1 MPGQYRINEMKQPYF
16 RDFSRLSKQ
25 FKGKSW
31 IAPPLLFKA
40 DKALFFP
47 NLVGRTLATAEG
59 VDTTHM
65 LVGGVSVVAVYT
77 STWAERQAA
86 TFLDGLE
93 GQAPELK
100 DGPVRRVDVNIE
112 ENWLRAA
119 ILKMCIPRMRT
130 RVPMERHDR
139 YFIIE
144 KGLTKSLKHDLG
156 LWNGKVG
163 YVYLVDWACRIR
175 WAASGNAEPG
185 EREALVRGLKR
196 LAYDWKN
203 LTCV

>member
-47 NLVGRTLATAEG
+47 NLVGRTLATAER

-65 LVGGVSVVAVYT
+65 LVGGVSVIAVYT
-77 STWAERQAA
+77 STWAEGQAA

-93 GQAPELK
+93 DQVPELK
-100 DGPVRRVDVNIE
+100 DGPVQRVDVNIE

-119 ILKMCIPRMRT
+119 ILKMCVPRVRA

-139 YFIIE
+139 YFIVE
-144 KGLTKSLKHDLG
+144 NGLTKSLKHDLG

-185 EREALVRGLKR
+185 EREALARGLKR
-196 LAYDWKN
+196 LAHDWKD
-203 LTCV
+203 LTCL

>member
-1 MPGQYRINEMKQPYF
+1 MKQPYF